1 MNRFFSDV
9 GRELLSLL
17 PALPAVLWAISFHEF
32 CHGWVALKC
41 GDRTAE
47 VEGRLTL
54 NPLAHFDPWGAVCML
69 LFQFGWAKP
78 VPIDPRNF
86 RNPRRD
92 IPFVA
97 LAGIAGNILSAVVFG
112 LIIRGMTRWMP
123 ELFWTNYGLQ
133 RVLVMFVLVDL
144 NLAVFNL
151 LPIPPLD
158 GSKLLYY
165 FLPLRVVESL
175 DWLERWGFVILMAL
189 IYLGVVNAVMSPA
202 VRWAFRLIIG

>member
-1 MNRFFSDV
+1 MNHFFSDV
-9 GRELLSLL
+9 GHELLGLL

-32 CHGWVALKC
+32 CHAWAALKC

-47 VEGRLTL
+47 LDGRLTL

-86 RNPRRD
+86 RKPRRD
-92 IPFVA
+92 IPIVA
-97 LAGIAGNILSAVVFG
+97 IAGIAGNVLSAIVFG
-112 LIIRGMTRWMP
+112 LLVRGMIRWTP

-151 LPIPPLD
+151 LTIPPLD

-165 FLPLRVVESL
+165 FLPLRVVDSL
-175 DWLERWGFVILMAL
+175 YWLERRGYIILLAL
-189 IYLGVVNAVMSPA
+189 IYLGVVRAVMSPI
-202 VRWAFRLIIG
+202 VRWAFRVIVG